1 MELFYCRYVKGKI
14 SLAPNNPSAWNYLRG
29 VLTKT
34 ATPLSAVSKF
44 AIPFTV
50 ASREEPPK
58 NDAVDLENPLPEAG
72 AELPCT
78 EALEFLADVY
88 EAQGQEG
95 IDSAVEV
102 WHKSP
107 PRHDNFLKP
116 KRL

>member
-102 WHKSP
+102 WHNSP
-107 PRHDNFLKP
+107 PRHDNFIKP
-116 KRL
+116 K